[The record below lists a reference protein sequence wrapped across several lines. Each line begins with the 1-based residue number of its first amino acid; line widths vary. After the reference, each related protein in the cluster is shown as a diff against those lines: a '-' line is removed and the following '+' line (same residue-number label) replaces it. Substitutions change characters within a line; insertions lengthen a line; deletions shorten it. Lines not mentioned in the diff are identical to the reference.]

1 MKPLTNLEAKT
12 KLESIL
18 ERLISTPNLDDM
30 LDDGADSGDAVQNG
44 RFVNVCSDVNAIH
57 KELAKL
63 DFEFLSSE
71 ECNRIWVEAWYGTST
86 THLPEDRY
94 NHAIR
99 YANRI
104 LAVLNK

>member
-1 MKPLTNLEAKT
+1 MKLTNIEAKI
-12 KLESIL
+12 KLESL
-18 ERLISTPNLDDM
+18 LKRLISIPNLDDM
-30 LDDGADSGDAVQNG
+30 MDDGSYQGDAKQNG
-44 RFVNVCSDVNAIH
+44 RFVNVCDVINAVY

-63 DFEFLSSE
+63 DFESLSSE
-71 ECNRIWVEAWYGTST
+71 ECDRIWEEAWDGTST

-94 NHAIR
+94 NHSIH

>member
-1 MKPLTNLEAKT
+1 MKALTKLEAKT
-12 KLESIL
+12 KLENIL

-30 LDDGADSGDAVQNG
+30 LDDGADSGDAKQNG
-44 RFVNVCSDVNAIH
+44 RFVNVCSVVNAVH
-57 KELAKL
+57 QELVNL
-63 DFEFLSSE
+63 EFDFLSSE
-71 ECNRIWVEAWYGTST
+71 ECDSIWEEAWDDYSDPK
-86 THLPEDRY
+86 LPEDRY